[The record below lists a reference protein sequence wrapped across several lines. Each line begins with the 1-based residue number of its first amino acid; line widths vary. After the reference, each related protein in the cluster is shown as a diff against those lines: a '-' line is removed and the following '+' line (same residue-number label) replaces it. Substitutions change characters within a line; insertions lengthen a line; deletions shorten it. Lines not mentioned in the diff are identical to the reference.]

1 MCINCSRLLPPCWCW
16 CCGDDL
22 WLCST
27 ACLPAC
33 RRPPHAQSAAAL
45 LCLESSMSCTPCA
58 YGCRRRR
65 WVHALRVT
73 LGVESDT
80 MKWYAMVHG
89 RRCCALEELE
99 YGVAVDATG
108 HAIRNMV
115 LFVRECVCRCASYAR
130 TNTVNHR
137 GTCTQ
142 LVIGATCARHP
153 QPSLHYSCCSL
164 TLDPSQ

>member
-1 MCINCSRLLPPCWCW
+1 MIFGS
-16 CCGDDL
+16 
-22 WLCST
+22 
-27 ACLPAC
+27 AQLPAC

-45 LCLESSMSCTPCA
+45 LCLESSMSCTPCTC
-58 YGCRRRR
+58 GCRRRR
-65 WVHALRVT
+65 LVHALRVT

-80 MKWYAMVHG
+80 MKLYAMVHG
-89 RRCCALEELE
+89 RRCCALKEVNSGREADTMSHE
-99 YGVAVDATG
+99 ITIV
-108 HAIRNMV
+108 V
-115 LFVRECVCRCASYAR
+115 LFVRECVSGCASYAR

-164 TLDPSQ
+164 TLDASQ